1 MRRAAPATGATP
13 KRSARMRALNSSAA
27 RPAISSPDMRLLV
40 TRPEPD
46 ATRTAETLRARGH
59 EVLVA
64 PLLATLT
71 IAADLAGAYDGVLMT
86 SANAARALA
95 AHPRRGELIHLACF
109 TVGNRSAEAA
119 RAAGFTN
126 TISANGALANLIDL
140 VTARFQS
147 SARLLYLAGEDRA
160 GDLAGDLAKRGI
172 AVDTVVLYRALAA
185 EKLPAHLTE
194 ALKHGTLDGV
204 LHYSRRSVATLLAL
218 ANHSRAVPALTA
230 IAHYCLSDEVA
241 VPLREGGA
249 GRILVAARPDEAS
262 LLALIDQ

>member
-1 MRRAAPATGATP
+1 
-13 KRSARMRALNSSAA
+13 
-27 RPAISSPDMRLLV
+27 MRLLV

-71 IAADLAGAYDGVLMT
+71 IAADFAGPYEGVLMT

-95 AHPRRGELIHLACF
+95 AHPRRGELTQFPCF
-109 TVGNRSAEAA
+109 TVGDRSAEAA

-126 TISANGALANLIDL
+126 TISANGALADL
-140 VTARFQS
+140 VDLVAARFQS

-204 LHYSRRSVATLLAL
+204 LHYSRRSIATLLTL
-218 ANHSRAVPALTA
+218 AGHSRAVAALTA

-241 VPLREGGA
+241 VPLREAGA
-249 GRILVAARPDEAS
+249 TRIQVAARPDEAS

>member
-1 MRRAAPATGATP
+1 
-13 KRSARMRALNSSAA
+13 
-27 RPAISSPDMRLLV
+27 MRLLV

-71 IAADLAGAYDGVLMT
+71 IAADFARPYEGVLMT

-95 AHPRRGELIHLACF
+95 AHPRRGELTQLSCF
-109 TVGNRSAEAA
+109 TVGDRSAEAA

-126 TISANGALANLIDL
+126 TISANGALADL
-140 VTARFQS
+140 VDLVAARFQS

-160 GDLAGDLAKRGI
+160 GDLAGEFAKRGI
-172 AVDTVVLYRALAA
+172 TVDTVVIYRALAA
-185 EKLPAHLTE
+185 EKLPAHFTE
-194 ALKHGTLDGV
+194 ALKHRTLDGA
-204 LHYSRRSVATLLAL
+204 LHYSQRSVATLLAL
-218 ANHSRAVPALTA
+218 ASHSRAVPALTA
-230 IAHYCLSDEVA
+230 IAHYCISEEVA
-241 VPLREGGA
+241 VPLREAGA
-249 GRILVAARPDEAS
+249 GRIHVAARPDEAS

>member
-1 MRRAAPATGATP
+1 
-13 KRSARMRALNSSAA
+13 
-27 RPAISSPDMRLLV
+27 MRLLV

-86 SANAARALA
+86 SANAARALTV
-95 AHPRRGELIHLACF
+95 HPRAGEVTRLPCF
-109 TVGNRSAEAA
+109 TVGSRSAEAA

-126 TISANGALANLIDL
+126 TISANGALAVLVDL
-140 VTARFQS
+140 VAPRFQS

-160 GDLAGDLAKRGI
+160 GDLAGELAKRGI
-172 AVDTVVLYRALAA
+172 AVDTVVIYRALAA

-194 ALKHGTLDGV
+194 ALKHGTLDGA

-218 ANHSRAVPALTA
+218 ANHSRAVPALA
-230 IAHYCLSDEVA
+230 GIAHYCLSEEVA
-241 VPLREGGA
+241 VPLREAGA
-249 GRILVAARPDEAS
+249 TRIQVAARPDEAS